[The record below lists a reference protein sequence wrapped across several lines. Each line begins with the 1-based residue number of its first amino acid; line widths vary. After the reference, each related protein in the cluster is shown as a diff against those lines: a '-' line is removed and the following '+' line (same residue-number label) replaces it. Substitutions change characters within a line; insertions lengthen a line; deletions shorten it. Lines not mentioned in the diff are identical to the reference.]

1 MWSRSINEKISNP
14 ACNEHE
20 KFYTEVF
27 FKKISIS
34 NLRN

>member
-27 FKKISIS
+27 FKRLVSRI
-34 NLRN
+34 